1 VTGDDYVF
9 DFEVLEGDC
18 EDSVGG
24 VIMWRVGAI
33 SSAVLFLETMR
44 NHLLGDISNAEDVTW

>member
-9 DFEVLEGDC
+9 YFEVLEGDC

-24 VIMWRVGAI
+24 IIMWRVGAI

-44 NHLLGDISNAEDVTW
+44 DNLLGDIPDAEDITW